1 MASRSRRLARGD
13 LVYRGVHCTVHFDL
27 DRDGIRKL
35 AVSEQMGGASRDWIV
50 NKAIP
55 FAKGISPRSS
65 KDDKKHYQDS
75 FEIEKVFVG
84 MPPSDLI
91 IGKPFPMMR
100 AAHRMLNTAP
110 YAVAVEYGDKR
121 TRRRQRAHRVFGR
134 VMARFNRPYVDP
146 F

>member
-1 MASRSRRLARGD
+1 MASRSRAILRGE
-13 LVYRGVHCTVHFDL
+13 LVYRGIHCTVHWKM

-35 AVSEQMGGASRDWIV
+35 AVSDQIGDASRDWIV
-50 NKAIP
+50 TKAIP
-55 FAKGISPRSS
+55 FAKQISPRSS
-65 KDDKKHYQDS
+65 KQDKKHYQDS
-75 FEIEKVFVG
+75 FEVEKVFVG

-91 IGKPFPMMR
+91 IGTPFPMMR

-110 YAVAVEYGDKR
+110 HAVAVEYGDKR

-146 F
+146 Y